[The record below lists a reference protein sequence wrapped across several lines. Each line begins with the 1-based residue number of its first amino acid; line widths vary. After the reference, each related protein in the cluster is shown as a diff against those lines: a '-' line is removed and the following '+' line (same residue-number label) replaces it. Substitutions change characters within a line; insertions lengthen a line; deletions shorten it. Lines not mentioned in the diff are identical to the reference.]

1 MKPTLSASVTRREFA
16 VKSAM
21 GLLGLGAASL
31 PVVAAANNPAP
42 AATPEGRGI
51 WKIVRNPKALEAP
64 LDAPAGETWRY
75 MLAYPFQVAP
85 GVAAAHC
92 NMKMCGGPGQD
103 FEGGTDVVL
112 FDRIGGLKAENAIK
126 VSRNHVEPNPNND
139 NKPAII
145 AKYPG
150 TLGFVPFGAKRADGT
165 PHPHA
170 GTGFILI
177 SGSAWPMDASEGT
190 VTYPDRIGWTQFW
203 GKKLYRPSYLYP
215 TSYDG
220 KQFRV
225 GPPRVIDDAQLVPGY
240 HSSMTGMTI
249 AIADGD
255 DLLVPQCANK
265 PGATGGAGVQR
276 WRCLNGTWTPGEY
289 EAVTPDDNSI
299 EPSLVRD
306 LDGSLLSL
314 ARGRRNMGPP
324 LRVWRQAKSGAAWE
338 LRINV
343 NRLLNSTPIS
353 LNRAVDGTP
362 YVASN
367 FYQPAFK
374 LPEGLHSDGGIS
386 RLEPVG
392 WRGERSTICIWALN
406 AARDGFD
413 AQFIARDPRSEFGLP
428 PHGTVWAVDHPT
440 ASAVLLA
447 DGQWHALMGYRM
459 LEWKENTHF
468 IPPSPQTG
476 TYLDEIV
483 SFGPPVPLWNF

>member
-1 MKPTLSASVTRREFA
+1 MPTASLLSRREFTA
-16 VKSAM
+16 KSAL

-31 PVVAAANNPAP
+31 PAFAAGPGGAAPGNAAA
-42 AATPEGRGI
+42 RGI
-51 WKIVRNPKALEAP
+51 WKIIRNPKALESP
-64 LDAPAGETWRY
+64 PDAPPGETWRY

-85 GVAAAHC
+85 NLAAVHV

-103 FEGGTDVVL
+103 FEGGTDIVL
-112 FDRIGGLKAENAIK
+112 FDRIGALDPRGAIK

-139 NKPAII
+139 NKPCIV

-150 TLGFVPFGAKRADGT
+150 TLGFVPYGAKRPDGT

-170 GTGFILI
+170 GTGFVLI
-177 SGSAWPMDASEGT
+177 SGSAWPMDASEGV

-203 GKKLYRPSYLYP
+203 GKKLHRPSYLHP
-215 TSYDG
+215 LSYDG
-220 KQFRV
+220 TRLRV
-225 GPPRVIDDAQLVPGY
+225 GAPRVVHDTDLVPG
-240 HSSMTGMTI
+240 HLSSMTGMTI
-249 AIADGD
+249 PIADGD
-255 DLLVPQCANK
+255 DLLMPQCASK
-265 PGATGGAGVQR
+265 PGATAGGAGVQR
-276 WRCLNGTWTPGEY
+276 WRCVNGTWTPGEY
-289 EAVTPDDNSI
+289 EAVTPDDNAI

-306 LDGSLLSL
+306 LDGSLLFL
-314 ARGRRNMGPP
+314 ARGRRHQGPP
-324 LRVWRQAKSGAAWE
+324 LRVWRQAQPGGPWE

-343 NRLLNSTPIS
+343 NRLLNSTPIA

-362 YVASN
+362 FVVSN
-367 FYQPAFK
+367 FYQPEFK
-374 LPEGLHSDGGIS
+374 LPAGLHADGGIS

-392 WRGERSTICIWALN
+392 WRGERSTLSLWSLN
-406 AARDGFD
+406 EARDGFD

-440 ASAVLLA
+440 SSPVRLA

-476 TYLDEIV
+476 SYLDEVV
-483 SFGPPVPLWNF
+483 SFGPPAPLWNF